1 MKATPLK
8 IFIAV
13 LLTGLIGIIG
23 SAILKYDID
32 QLSET
37 YEDTVA
43 KEMKNQESMMNISS
57 LLYEHEFTLSRYIM
71 SADQEERQEYKGHG
85 DEIKAQLDKEFSA
98 FGKRIRG
105 SEEME
110 EKYQE
115 VCSDYNSY
123 ITNADM
129 IWQAG
134 QNEDADTV
142 SHYFDNAV
150 NKYLH
155 LVNDGMPVLGEEIN
169 QVITTGK
176 DRMDYYIKFSR
187 ICEIVSA
194 VGIVVAVAFC
204 ITYCVKLTTDMG
216 QQEEDLERA
225 MHVQHKTLMAHV
237 KHLMDMQD
245 NVILGMANLI
255 ENRDGDTGE
264 HIKRTSQYVDMLAK
278 HAKAQGLYSEIL
290 TEEYIELLVKAA
302 PMHDI
307 GKISVPDRILQK
319 PGRLTD
325 EEFEQMK
332 RHAPEGGRIV
342 KEVLQNVEDEKY
354 IEIASEVAGY
364 HHEKWD
370 GSGYGEGLA
379 GENIPLSARIM
390 ALADVFDALVS
401 QRCYKDAMSYDQA
414 FHIIETSAGTHF
426 DPQLAEVFLGMK
438 DEILELLADS

>member
-1 MKATPLK
+1 MRGTPLK

-23 SAILKYDID
+23 GVVLKYDID

-37 YEDTVA
+37 YKDTMA
-43 KEMKNQESMMNISS
+43 KEMRNQESMMNISS
-57 LLYEHEFTLSRYIM
+57 FLYEHELVLSRYIM
-71 SADQEERQEYKGHG
+71 STEQEQKQEYKEQEK
-85 DEIKAQLDKEFSA
+85 EIREQLKEELSS
-98 FGKRIRG
+98 FGKRLRG
-105 SEEME
+105 SDIETQ
-110 EKYQE
+110 YHE
-115 VCSDYNSY
+115 VYSDYNSY
-123 ITNADM
+123 IANVDVILQLSQSGNNA
-129 IWQAG
+129 A
-134 QNEDADTV
+134 ATY
-142 SHYFDNAV
+142 YFNNTMNNFLQLV
-150 NKYLH
+150 NKDLST
-155 LVNDGMPVLGEEIN
+155 LKEEIN
-169 QVITTGK
+169 QAVTAAK
-176 DRMDYYIKFSR
+176 DRMDYYIWFSR
-187 ICEIVSA
+187 ICEIVCII
-194 VGIVVAVAFC
+194 GIVVAVTIC
-204 ITYCVKLTTDMG
+204 ITYCVKLATDMG
-216 QQEEDLERA
+216 QQEKDLERA
-225 MHVQHKTLMAHV
+225 MDVQHRTLMAHV

-245 NVILGMANLI
+245 NIILGMANLI

-264 HIKRTSQYVDMLAK
+264 HIKRTSQYVDMLANR
-278 HAKAQGLYSEIL
+278 AKAEGLYSEIL

-332 RHAPEGGRIV
+332 LHAPEGGRIV
-342 KEVLQNVEDEKY
+342 KEVLQDVEDEKY

-401 QRCYKDAMSYDQA
+401 KRCYKDAMSYDQA
-414 FHIIETSAGTHF
+414 FHIIETSAGSHF
-426 DPQLAEVFLGMK
+426 DPQLAEVFLGMRE
-438 DEILELLADS
+438 EIVELLTES